1 MKIVATNKKAFQNF
15 HLYQTWECGIVLNGA
30 EVKSIRNQGINFKD
44 SFARLEEGEIYL
56 YNLHIPPYA
65 QASYQNENPDRERK
79 LLLHR
84 KEIQKIIGQVSQK
97 NYTLVPT
104 KIYFNSRGL
113 VKVEIALAKGK
124 KLYDKREDIKKREI
138 ERGLKRMMRQ
148 KRQ

>member
-15 HLYQTWECGIVLNGA
+15 HLFQTWECGIVLNGA

-44 SFARLEEGEIYL
+44 SFAHLEEGEIYL